1 MSGFG
6 QFECCKVKRWRSSS
20 SPFLRP
26 VNRWDFHPAYT
37 APAHSRKS
45 LSETCGGSGWSWRTG
60 RRACRPSAP
69 RFWKF
74 LVICLDRVLRNLAQ
88 FHLPKAR
95 EIMRVVQVE
104 IRPVGRGLLDGRSL
118 IQLKPRHKRI
128 FNSVSASDGCSS
140 RAASSASRWRCA
152 SRSFSMS
159 AMRFC
164 SSKYFS
170 FRSIPSARVLPLKDF
185 RFGPPSGSM
194 PIEIW

>member
-1 MSGFG
+1 MVVPDGLG
-6 QFECCKVKRWRSSS
+6 GRAAG
-20 SPFLRP
+20 PAGLLRP
-26 VNRWDFHPAYT
+26 V
-37 APAHSRKS
+37 
-45 LSETCGGSGWSWRTG
+45 
-60 RRACRPSAP
+60 
-69 RFWKF
+69 FWKF

-140 RAASSASRWRCA
+140 RAASSASRWCCA

-170 FRSIPSARVLPLKDF
+170 FRSIPSARVLPLKGF